1 MSFPKPW
8 CKRERSPDG
17 NRPNMSKLNL
27 VVCGSDGTLKSSI
40 SELIRQQTDRDVKL
54 HGHLISLV
62 ELPAL
67 NRLSE
72 EEVMHQTLNCV
83 SLCDLGVH
91 VFLLIVPAGPLNNE
105 DKAEIDKILNI
116 FDSREHFVVLFTSNL
131 PVDEPV
137 TDFVKSSPESQR
149 LISLYGGQYRVMGLK
164 EPENSRQIPEL
175 LEYIENMKSEPYSPQ
190 MYVKAQ
196 ENRVRHETEEKHKEE
211 LKRMKDEI
219 DLLKQ
224 KTQSEGSMN
233 VIRKQKLNLVL
244 CGSDALLKTS
254 VFRLIRENKDLA
266 LHGHQIN
273 LVVLPALFNTGFSE
287 EKCFVLE
294 NSSQIPDL
302 LHDVENM
309 VKQNNGSLYTTIMC
323 LQAQIELE
331 RNKHNAEIEELRRSF
346 VKTAAGVTNSD
357 DGGEKGLKLY
367 KQLKKNTTEKGL
379 KLYKQLK
386 KNTTEKGLKLYKQ
399 LKKNTTEKGLKLYK
413 QLKKN
418 TRKKRLKLKPTYHTD
433 QSGLVTGVTLFL
445 FLEELLEV
453 YLVVLKTFSG
463 KKNSGDESGLRGR
476 LTLAASGSKVALT
489 HQADAR
495 HPTAK

>member
-287 EKCFVLE
+287 EKVMHFTFNCVSLCDPGVHVF
-294 NSSQIPDL
+294 IIIFPDAPL
-302 LHDVENM
+302 
-309 VKQNNGSLYTTIMC
+309 NN
-323 LQAQIELE
+323 ED
-331 RNKHNAEIEELRRSF
+331 KAEIEEIQKIFSSRINKYIMVLIIQDKNMSSQF
-346 VKTAAGVTNSD
+346 NIAPSPATEMIDYSD
-357 DGGEKGLKLY
+357 IWGSVFCFGE
-367 KQLKKNTTEKGL
+367 
-379 KLYKQLK
+379 
-386 KNTTEKGLKLYKQ
+386 
-399 LKKNTTEKGLKLYK
+399 
-413 QLKKN
+413 
-418 TRKKRLKLKPTYHTD
+418 
-433 QSGLVTGVTLFL
+433 
-445 FLEELLEV
+445 
-453 YLVVLKTFSG
+453 
-463 KKNSGDESGLRGR
+463 
-476 LTLAASGSKVALT
+476 
-489 HQADAR
+489 
-495 HPTAK
+495 